1 MSALPPMKGEVPQR
15 GGEVIFTE
23 DTMSK
28 NGMMDFLYGHAAG
41 RALLNILLKAGLP
54 KLMAAYL
61 RSGLSR
67 PMIGEYIKKY
77 SIDLSE
83 FEDVPYRSFSD
94 FFIRKRKN
102 PVFDAEPS
110 HLISPCDGLVS
121 SFPISSDSAFEIKN
135 SLYRISDLLHDE
147 KTAEKFIGG
156 DCLIFRLRAQDYHRY
171 CFIDSGF
178 VHENRFFEGQLHSV
192 QPIALLNYPVFR
204 LNRRVS
210 TLMDTD
216 HFGLTAQIEVGAMAV
231 GGMVNPYEN
240 CRVEKGQEMG
250 RFELCGSTIVMLFEK
265 GRIQLLPELKEKLS
279 NGREVP
285 VRYGEQIGE

>member
-1 MSALPPMKGEVPQR
+1 MSE
-15 GGEVIFTE
+15 
-23 DTMSK
+23 
-28 NGMMDFLYGHAAG
+28 NGMMNFLYGHAAG
-41 RALLNILLKAGLP
+41 RAILNVLLKAGLP

-61 RSGLSR
+61 RSGLSK
-67 PMIGEYIKKY
+67 PMIGKYIKKY
-77 SIDLSE
+77 GIDMAE
-83 FEDVPYRSFSD
+83 YEDKPYRSFSE
-94 FFIRKRKN
+94 FFIRKRKT
-102 PVFDAEPS
+102 PVFDADPS

-121 SFPISSDSAFEIKN
+121 RFPINSDSVFGIKD

-147 KTAEKFIGG
+147 KTAEKFSGG

-192 QPIALLNYPVFR
+192 QPISCLHYPVYR
-204 LNRRVS
+204 LNRRLC

-216 HFGLTAQIEVGAMAV
+216 RFGTAAQIEVGAMAV
-231 GGMVNPYEN
+231 GGIVNPLEN

-265 GRIQLLPELKEKLS
+265 DRIKLLPELAEKLS
-279 NGREVP
+279 DGREAP
-285 VRYGEQIGE
+285 VKYGEFIGNAYHC